1 MSKKSKKQEKITK
14 SNEIQPLMVSD
25 ASTNYQIQAAVAGSD
40 SGDSSH
46 TQTRRNAA
54 ADITRTNRYKN
65 IDDGL
70 IPFRYSTGISNGS
83 NMNVRDAVIL
93 CQKCYYN
100 FAIFRNTI
108 DLMTEFSCSDIY
120 FKGGSQKSRDFFS
133 AWLKKINMFDL
144 QDQFFREYYR
154 SGNVFIYRFD
164 TKIQPEDVS
173 KITQTFGLS
182 SKAANIMLPARYNII
197 NPADVQIGGTIN
209 FSVGRY
215 YKILTDYELERLKA
229 PKTEEDLEVLKSLP
243 PETQKLITKTR
254 VGILTLPLD
263 RNRLCAVF
271 YKKQDYE
278 PFAVPMGFPVLEDI
292 NWKAEM
298 KKMDMAVARSLQQI
312 ILLVTMGTE
321 PEKGGINQKNLEAMQ
336 SLFTNQSVGRV
347 LIADYTTKAEFI
359 IPNIGN
365 LMGPEKYQIVD
376 RDIQIGL
383 NNILIGNEK
392 FANESIKV
400 QVFIERL
407 KQARESFINNFLY
420 PEIRRISKELG
431 FKNYPTPY
439 FEDID
444 LKDDIQY
451 SRVYTR
457 LIELGILTP
466 EEGITAIETGKLP
479 DPESSVQSQQK
490 LRELKDQGY
499 YQPLIGGAKM
509 GEPGRPAGSTGIPQT
524 TKNVKPVGEGRQARA
539 ALFDIEK
546 IKDNFILASRLQE
559 KVEASLR
566 EKHSLRKLSKQQK
579 DVAFE
584 IVKIIASNES
594 PENWENVI
602 AEYLTNPKDKNPNTI
617 NEIESIAVEHSIDSY
632 VASILYH
639 SKKIEDIKNG

>member
-1 MSKKSKKQEKITK
+1 MAKKSKKQEKIVK
-14 SNEIQPLMVSD
+14 NDEIQPLMVSE
-25 ASTNYQIQAAVAGSD
+25 ASTNYEIKASAAGSD
-40 SGDSSH
+40 SSGASH

-54 ADITRTNRYKN
+54 ADIVRTNRYKN

-70 IPFRYSTGISNGS
+70 IPFRYSTGIANSS

-108 DLMTEFSCSDIY
+108 DLMTEFSCSNIY
-120 FKGGSQKSRDFFS
+120 FKGGSQKSRDFFT

-164 TKIQPEDVS
+164 TKIQPEDVN

-215 YKILTDYELERLKA
+215 YKILSDYELERLKA
-229 PKTEEDLEVLKSLP
+229 PKTDEDLEVLRSLP

-263 RNRLCAVF
+263 RDRLCAVF

-312 ILLVTMGTE
+312 ILLVTMGAE
-321 PEKGGINQKNLEAMQ
+321 PEKGGVNQKNLEAMQ
-336 SLFTNQSVGRV
+336 SLFTNQSIGRV

-365 LMGPEKYQIVD
+365 LMGPEKYQVVD

-420 PEIRRISKELG
+420 PEIRRISKEIG

-509 GEPGRPAGSTGIPQT
+509 GEPGRPSGSTGIPQS
-524 TKNVKPVGEGRQARA
+524 TKNVKPAGEGRQSKAT
-539 ALFDIEK
+539 LFDIEK

-566 EKHSLRKLSKQQK
+566 ERHSLRKLSKQQK

-584 IVKIIASNES
+584 IVKVITSNES

-602 AEYLTNPKDKNPNTI
+602 SEYLNNPKDRNLNTI
-617 NEIESIAVEHSIDSY
+617 NDIETIAAEHSIDSY

-639 SKKIEDIKNG
+639 SKKSEI

>member
-1 MSKKSKKQEKITK
+1 MAKKSKKQEKIIK
-14 SNEIQPLMVSD
+14 NDQIQPLMVTE
-25 ASTNYQIQAAVAGSD
+25 ASTNYEIQAAVAGSD
-40 SGDSSH
+40 LNDSSH

-54 ADITRTNRYKN
+54 ADITRTGRYKN

-70 IPFRYSTGISNGS
+70 IPFRYSTGIANSS

-108 DLMTEFSCSDIY
+108 DLMTEFSCSNIY
-120 FKGGSQKSRDFFS
+120 FKGGSQKSRDFFT
-133 AWLKKINMFDL
+133 AWLKKINIFDL
-144 QDQFFREYYR
+144 LDQFFREYYR

-164 TKIQPEDVS
+164 TKIQPEDVN

-182 SKAANIMLPARYNII
+182 AKAANIMLPARYNII

-215 YKILTDYELERLKA
+215 YKILSDYELERLKA

-312 ILLVTMGTE
+312 ILLITMGTE
-321 PEKGGINQKNLEAMQ
+321 PDKGGINQKNLEAMQ
-336 SLFTNQSVGRV
+336 GLFTNQSVGRV

-359 IPNIGN
+359 IPNIGS

-451 SRVYTR
+451 SRIYTR
-457 LIELGILTP
+457 LVELGILTP
-466 EEGITAIETGKLP
+466 EEGLAAIETGKLP
-479 DPESSVQSQQK
+479 DPESSVESQQR

-509 GEPGRPAGSTGIPQT
+509 GEPGRPEGSTGIPQT
-524 TKNVKPVGEGRQARA
+524 TKNVKPVGGGKQSKATF
-539 ALFDIEK
+539 FDIEK
-546 IKDNFILASRLQE
+546 IKNNFILASKLQD

-594 PENWENVI
+594 PENWENVVG
-602 AEYLTNPKDKNPNTI
+602 EYVTNPKDKNLNTI
-617 NEIESIAVEHSIDSY
+617 NEIDSIAAEHSVDSY

-639 SKKIEDIKNG
+639 SKKSEDIKNG